1 MPQTLLDNR
10 YARGELLGSGG
21 MAEVYLAHD
30 EVLDRDVALK
40 VLSQRYTENEEFVE
54 RFRREARNAAFL
66 NHPHIVSVYDQGC
79 SGEKTYYIAMEYITG
94 GTLKDRILGE
104 GPLAP
109 DAAIELGLQVA
120 QALGHAHEHG
130 VIHRDIKSRNILL
143 TEAGYAKVADFGIA
157 RAATATTTTSRSR
170 LVLGTPGYISPEQAM
185 GKPVDPRSDLYS
197 LGVVL
202 YEMLTGS
209 LPYGGESPLSMALKH
224 VDEPLRSPREV
235 NPNVPASLNALT
247 AKLLA
252 KDPENRYASAGD
264 LAEDLERVRS
274 GLSPLVVDAEKTTRE
289 MVTAPLLSTGENRPK
304 RTALRP
310 LATSPMEVFKSGR
323 TREGKLIRT
332 LATLLFSMILL
343 GALVW
348 ALMGE
353 YSALET
359 SGAQDAPDAEEVSPS
374 SRQEEVPALY
384 YASEVEDALADAGLK
399 LGTQNEASDDTVP
412 AGVVIEQDPAAGST
426 VEEDTAVDI
435 VVSTGPKQVPTPLR
449 AAPASVGVGSQ
460 QEAPATQAKPN
471 STNPKPALVTEQ
483 SAPQALPISVETDSQ
498 QEAPNAQKTTAA
510 QAGSAFSS
518 VNKTV
523 QKEKKKGKK

>member
-1 MPQTLLDNR
+1 
-10 YARGELLGSGG
+10 
-21 MAEVYLAHD
+21 
-30 EVLDRDVALK
+30 
-40 VLSQRYTENEEFVE
+40 
-54 RFRREARNAAFL
+54 
-66 NHPHIVSVYDQGC
+66 
-79 SGEKTYYIAMEYITG
+79 
-94 GTLKDRILGE
+94 
-104 GPLAP
+104 
-109 DAAIELGLQVA
+109 
-120 QALGHAHEHG
+120 
-130 VIHRDIKSRNILL
+130 
-143 TEAGYAKVADFGIA
+143 
-157 RAATATTTTSRSR
+157 
-170 LVLGTPGYISPEQAM
+170 
-185 GKPVDPRSDLYS
+185 
-197 LGVVL
+197 
-202 YEMLTGS
+202 
-209 LPYGGESPLSMALKH
+209 MALKH

-235 NPNVPASLNALT
+235 NSNVPASLNALT

-274 GLSPLVVDAEKTTRE
+274 GLPPLVVDAEKTTRE
-289 MVTAPLLSTGENRPK
+289 MDAAPLLSTGENRPK

-359 SGAQDAPDAEEVSPS
+359 SGAQDTPDAEEVSPS
-374 SRQEEVPALY
+374 SRQEEVPELY

-460 QEAPATQAKPN
+460 QGDPATQAKPN

-483 SAPQALPISVETDSQ
+483 SAPQAVPISVETDSQ
-498 QEAPNAQKTTAA
+498 QEAAPNAQKTTTA

-518 VNKTV
+518 INKTE

>member
-1 MPQTLLDNR
+1 
-10 YARGELLGSGG
+10 
-21 MAEVYLAHD
+21 
-30 EVLDRDVALK
+30 
-40 VLSQRYTENEEFVE
+40 
-54 RFRREARNAAFL
+54 
-66 NHPHIVSVYDQGC
+66 
-79 SGEKTYYIAMEYITG
+79 
-94 GTLKDRILGE
+94 
-104 GPLAP
+104 
-109 DAAIELGLQVA
+109 
-120 QALGHAHEHG
+120 
-130 VIHRDIKSRNILL
+130 
-143 TEAGYAKVADFGIA
+143 
-157 RAATATTTTSRSR
+157 
-170 LVLGTPGYISPEQAM
+170 
-185 GKPVDPRSDLYS
+185 
-197 LGVVL
+197 
-202 YEMLTGS
+202 
-209 LPYGGESPLSMALKH
+209 
-224 VDEPLRSPREV
+224 
-235 NPNVPASLNALT
+235 
-247 AKLLA
+247 
-252 KDPENRYASAGD
+252 
-264 LAEDLERVRS
+264 
-274 GLSPLVVDAEKTTRE
+274 
-289 MVTAPLLSTGENRPK
+289 
-304 RTALRP
+304 
-310 LATSPMEVFKSGR
+310 MEVFKSGR

-359 SGAQDAPDAEEVSPS
+359 SGAQDTPDAEEVSPS
-374 SRQEEVPALY
+374 SRQEEVPELY

-483 SAPQALPISVETDSQ
+483 SAPQAVPISVETDSQ
-498 QEAPNAQKTTAA
+498 QEAAPNAQKTTA

-518 VNKTV
+518 INKTV